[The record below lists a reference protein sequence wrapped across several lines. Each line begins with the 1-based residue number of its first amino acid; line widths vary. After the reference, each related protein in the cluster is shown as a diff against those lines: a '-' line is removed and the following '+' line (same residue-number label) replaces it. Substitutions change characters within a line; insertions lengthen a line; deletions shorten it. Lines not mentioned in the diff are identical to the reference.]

1 MADNHNLILY
11 HPESAKVRRLHLG
24 FSWLFFLL
32 GVFGFFFRGLFKDGL
47 LWLAGLTVLCSL
59 FDNEVGSYPLLDF
72 KYVGY
77 AVGITLAI
85 QGNFYCLQKWMQQG
99 YRLDRTSPLAAAWVL
114 KDKEKFFK
122 NVRYAEI
129 KEELEKIAAQGQF

>member
-1 MADNHNLILY
+1 MADNYSLILY
-11 HPESAKVRRLHLG
+11 HPENGKVRRLHLG

-32 GVFGFFFRGLFKDGL
+32 GIFGFFFRGLFKDGL
-47 LWLAGLTVLCSL
+47 LWLAVFMILCTL
-59 FDNEVGSYPLLDF
+59 FDNEVGFYPLLDF

-77 AVGITLAI
+77 SVGIALAI

-99 YRLDRTSPLAAAWVL
+99 YCLDRTSPLAAAWVL

-122 NVRYAEI
+122 NVRYAKI
-129 KEELEKIAAQGQF
+129 KEELEKIAARDQF